1 MTSDLPPESPEIL
14 ETPPWA
20 QLRSR
25 LGLGPVLDAILPAVA
40 FLAGLELGIGA
51 SGGHGLAAGVVAAI
65 AVAAVISVVR
75 LVRHEGL
82 RPVLISFAFVV
93 VAAVLVGRSG
103 QAADFFLPDLVL
115 NGVLALW
122 FAGSLCRGRPATVT
136 VLRLL
141 GIRPRD
147 GETPCYL
154 RGQRAN
160 TAVWLAFWCAHLAM
174 GIPLYLAHQAVWLG
188 ATRVAFGPVL
198 WLPMAWLG
206 WRAAR
211 RAAGRVSPAGPAAS
225 G

>member
-1 MTSDLPPESPEIL
+1 MTSDQPPE
-14 ETPPWA
+14 TQPWA
-20 QLRSR
+20 QLRAR
-25 LGLGPVLDAILPAVA
+25 IGLGTVLDAVLPAVA
-40 FLAGLELGIGA
+40 FLVGLGIGS
-51 SGGHGLAAGVVAAI
+51 SGGHGLAAGVGAAL
-65 AVAAVISVVR
+65 AVAAVVSVAR
-75 LVRHEGL
+75 LFRHEGL

-115 NGVLALW
+115 NSVLALW
-122 FAGSLCRGRPATVT
+122 FAGSLCRGRPATAT

-141 GIRPRD
+141 GIRPTD
-147 GETPCYL
+147 GDTRSYL

-174 GIPLYLAHQAVWLG
+174 GIPLYLAHQTVWLG

-198 WLPMAWLG
+198 WLPMAWAG

-211 RAAGRVSPAGPAAS
+211 RAERRAELRATRAA
-225 G
+225 